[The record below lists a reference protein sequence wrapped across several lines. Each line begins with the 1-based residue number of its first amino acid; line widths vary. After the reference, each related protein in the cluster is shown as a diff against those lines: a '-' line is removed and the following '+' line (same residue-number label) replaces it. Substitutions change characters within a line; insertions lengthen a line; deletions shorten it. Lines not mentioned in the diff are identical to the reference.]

1 MAENLIASIEND
13 WRDMEKDLGKFQV
26 SETNNNLLSSS
37 DQLQERENV
46 KKIALVTLS
55 YEYK

>member
-1 MAENLIASIEND
+1 MFDWQKLNKKAEMAENLIASIEND

-37 DQLQERENV
+37 DQLQ
-46 KKIALVTLS
+46 
-55 YEYK
+55 